1 MAQGP
6 LALVHN
12 GTLACVSALSPLFQ
26 ISSSRRHQ
34 ARWHHSA
41 EMGAGVVEVGANSKP
56 GSWAI
61 LTTPFPG
68 SLLSPPQVGGD
79 RVCRLGA

>member
-6 LALVHN
+6 LARVHT
-12 GTLACVSALSPLFQ
+12 GTLACISALSPLHQ
-26 ISSSRRHQ
+26 ISSSRPHQ
-34 ARWHHSA
+34 AQWHLWGH
-41 EMGAGVVEVGANSKP
+41 MGTIGEVGANSKP

-68 SLLSPPQVGGD
+68 SLLRPPQVGGD
-79 RVCRLGA
+79 RVCRLGG